1 MAVNVLLCSTY
12 ELGHQPL
19 ALAQPAA
26 HLLTSGF
33 EVQCRD
39 LAVQHLDRGTV
50 EWADVVGISIPMH
63 TAIRLGVRLGQQIKA
78 IKPDVHL
85 CYFGLYAS
93 LNANYLL
100 DQGANSIIGGEFEGP
115 LVALVRRL
123 THGSGPGSGNGS
135 IEGVQSISNV
145 DTLPFLGR
153 QQFLLPAR
161 QLLPP
166 LERYS
171 YLEWGDVRKLTGY
184 VEASRGCAH
193 RCLHCPI
200 PAVYEG
206 RVRIVQE
213 EVVLQDIAQLVKMG
227 ARHIDFGDPDFLNG
241 VKHSL
246 RIVRRM
252 HEEFPDL
259 TFNFTTKIEH
269 IVQHEEAIR
278 EVAGLGCVFITS
290 AVEALSD
297 SILEKLE
304 KGHTEADV
312 RHARQIADEVGIV
325 IRPTLVAFTPWT
337 GVDDYLHVMEVVEE
351 LGWIDNIAPIQYAIR
366 LLFPPGSSLLGKEY
380 TDCYLT
386 SFNEELFTYEWRH
399 PDPRMDELY
408 TSVNQ
413 LVREAEA
420 NQEDSRLTFYRI
432 KGLALAEASGRRMPV
447 ETVSALPERHA
458 TPRLSEPWFC

>member
-1 MAVNVLLCSTY
+1 VRVLLCSTY

-26 HLLTSGF
+26 HLLAEGIDV
-33 EVQCRD
+33 ECRD
-39 LAVQHLDRGTV
+39 LAVQSLDRQTV
-50 EWADVVGISIPMH
+50 AAADVVGISVPMH
-63 TAIRLGVRLGQQIKA
+63 TAIRLGVRLGQEVKA
-78 IKPDVHL
+78 VKPEVHL

-93 LNANYLL
+93 LNAQYLL
-100 DQGANSIIGGEFEGP
+100 DHGADSVVGGEFELP
-115 LVALVRRL
+115 LTALVRRL
-123 THGSGPGSGNGS
+123 AAGGAPPDGGA
-135 IEGVQSISNV
+135 IEGVQLV
-145 DTLPFLGR
+145 AGPQHVPFLGR

-161 QLLPP
+161 HLLPP

-171 YLEWGDVRKLTGY
+171 VLVWGDVRRSTGY

-213 EVVLQDIAQLVKMG
+213 DVIVSDVAQLVEMG

-246 RIVRRM
+246 RVVRSV
-252 HEEFPDL
+252 HERFPDL

-269 IVQHEEAIR
+269 IVQHQEAVT
-278 EVAGLGCVFITS
+278 ELASLGCVFITS
-290 AVEALSD
+290 AVESLSD
-297 SILEKLE
+297 DILEKLE

-312 RHARQIADEVGIV
+312 RAAKRIVDDLGVV
-325 IRPTLVAFTPWT
+325 IRPTFVAFTPWT
-337 GVDDYLHVMEVVEE
+337 TLDDYLHVMDVVEE
-351 LGWIDNIAPIQYAIR
+351 LGWIDSVAPIQYAIR
-366 LLFPPGSSLLGKEY
+366 LLVPPGSCLLGKPY
-380 TDCYLT
+380 TDPHLT
-386 SFNEELFTYEWRH
+386 AFNEDLFTYEWRH
-399 PDPRMDELY
+399 PDARVDELCRA
-408 TSVNQ
+408 VNT

-420 NQEDSRLTFYRI
+420 RQEDPRLTFYRI
-432 KGLALAEASGRRMPV
+432 KSLALTAGSGRAVPV
-447 ETVSALPERHA
+447 GAVEALPEHRA

>member
-1 MAVNVLLCSTY
+1 MNVLLCSTY

-26 HLLTSGF
+26 HLIASGF

-39 LAVQHLDRGTV
+39 LAVQHLDRGSV

-78 IKPDVHL
+78 IKPGVHL

-93 LNANYLL
+93 LNASYLL
-100 DQGANSIIGGEFEGP
+100 NQGADSVIGGEFEGP

-123 THGSGPGSGNGS
+123 AHSAGLVTGNDS
-135 IEGVQSISNV
+135 IDGVQSNSNV
-145 DTLPFLGR
+145 AALPFLGR

-161 QLLPP
+161 HLLPP

-213 EVVLQDIAQLVKMG
+213 EVVLQDIARLVKMG

-241 VKHSL
+241 VKHSR

-269 IVQHEEAIR
+269 IVQHENAIR
-278 EVAGLGCVFITS
+278 EMAGLGCVFITS

-304 KGHTEADV
+304 KGHTEVDV
-312 RHARQIADEVGIV
+312 RHARQITNEVGTV

-337 GVDDYLHVMEVVEE
+337 GVDDYLHVMEVIEE
-351 LGWIDNIAPIQYAIR
+351 LDWIDNIAPIQYAIR
-366 LLFPPGSSLLGKEY
+366 LLIPPGSSLLGKEY
-380 TDCYLT
+380 TDCHLT
-386 SFNEELFTYEWRH
+386 TFNEELFTYEWRH

-408 TSVNQ
+408 TSVNH

-432 KGLALAEASGRRMPV
+432 KGLALAEASGRETPV
-447 ETVSALPERHA
+447 EAVAAFPERPA
-458 TPRLSEPWFC
+458 APRLSEPWFC

>member
-1 MAVNVLLCSTY
+1 MNVLLCSTY

-26 HLLTSGF
+26 HLLAAGF

-39 LAVQHLDRGTV
+39 LAVQHLDRGTLA
-50 EWADVVGISIPMH
+50 WADVVAISIPMH

-78 IKPDVHL
+78 MKPGVHL

-93 LNANYLL
+93 LNASYLL
-100 DQGANSIIGGEFEGP
+100 DRGADSIIGGEFEAP
-115 LVALVRRL
+115 LVALVRQL
-123 THGSGPGSGNGS
+123 ANGSSPAAGNGS
-135 IEGVQSISNV
+135 IEGVQSTSSI
-145 DTLPFLGR
+145 DTVPFLGR

-171 YLEWGDVRKLTGY
+171 YLEWGDVRKPTGY
-184 VEASRGCAH
+184 LEASRGCTH
-193 RCLHCPI
+193 KCLHCPI

-206 RVRIVQE
+206 RLRIVQE

-246 RIVRRM
+246 RIVRQV

-269 IVQHEEAIR
+269 IVQHANAIR
-278 EVAGLGCVFITS
+278 EVAALGCVFITS

-297 SILEKLE
+297 HILEKLE
-304 KGHTEADV
+304 KGHTETDV
-312 RHARQIADEVGIV
+312 RSARQIADEVGIV

-337 GVDDYLHVMEVVEE
+337 SIDDYLHVMEVVEE

-366 LLFPPGSSLLGKEY
+366 LLLPPGSSLLGKEY
-380 TDCYLT
+380 TDRHLT
-386 SFNEELFTYEWRH
+386 TFNEELFTYEWRH
-399 PDPRMDELY
+399 PDPRMDNLY
-408 TSVNQ
+408 ASVNQ
-413 LVREAEA
+413 LVREADT

-432 KGLALAEASGRRMPV
+432 KSLALAAASGRRVPDEAV
-447 ETVSALPERHA
+447 AALPERQA
-458 TPRLSEPWFC
+458 TPKLSEPWFC